1 MHSYSPDMPPIDLA
15 VRGEDGE
22 FYERELAQRKLL
34 SFPPYSR
41 LLRLVFR
48 SPVPGEAEKAAA
60 GAAEIITRENAPGEF
75 ELLGPSQCP
84 LEMIAGNWRWQIIM
98 RGKKMPPLQRAASA
112 FIRNYAPSGH
122 VYIEADV
129 DPISLL

>member
-1 MHSYSPDMPPIDLA
+1 MLWLESVNAIDLA
-15 VRGEDGE
+15 VRGQVGE
-22 FYERELAQRKLL
+22 FYKRELEQRKILA
-34 SFPPYSR
+34 FPPYAR

-48 SPVPGEAEKAAA
+48 SPVPGEAEKAAV
-60 GAAEIITRENAPGEF
+60 GAAEILMKENSSREF
-75 ELLGPSQCP
+75 DILGPSQCP

-129 DPISLL
+129 DPVALL